1 MTDDEHAKH
10 LELISSFQYPSY
22 FFLLSN
28 FTLTMIA
35 KASYFGYDSVIV
47 EESTREAICHLAKDE
62 ESHRTIVSMERL
74 REAIDRLGK
83 KLLKGDIT
91 KRKLQEEANLIP
103 EGEV

>member
-1 MTDDEHAKH
+1 
-10 LELISSFQYPSY
+10 
-22 FFLLSN
+22 
-28 FTLTMIA
+28 
-35 KASYFGYDSVIV
+35 
-47 EESTREAICHLAKDE
+47 
-62 ESHRTIVSMERL
+62 MERL